1 MEFWQVLSDD
11 QSTEVLFYE
20 IVLQAWDEGVCPN
33 EWLTNRLKNLP
44 KKGDLRNLDNWRGI
58 MLIESPVKIITSIIA
73 SRISVILET
82 EGLEEQNGFMR
93 ERGCCDGIFS
103 VKFALQKRH
112 EHGLGTWAAFIDLVK
127 AFDSVP
133 RDGLCTA
140 LGKFGIPP
148 KMTRLIMRFHSD
160 LIVKIKMGD
169 TDVAFD
175 STTGVKQGCTGAPT
189 LFKLYFQVA
198 NEVVDLLMP
207 ASSILFKTK
216 PDFVITG
223 RSIQTHSE
231 SVIDFPFDRSLYA
244 DDKAKLFATRME
256 LQTGM
261 QTIYNVFKRFGLTCH
276 VGRNKAKS
284 KTEAMFFP
292 PPGVCYEDADT
303 SPILINTGVD
313 TGEIPFTPTFK
324 LLGSTLANNLKDDSE
339 VELRIKSAQGAFSA
353 IRTQFFSAKGIRNA
367 HKKTAYEGLILSILL
382 YGCESWSLPK
392 LLLNRLQLFHN
403 RCVRAMCRV
412 SMWHVRE
419 YRITQANLESRLQLE
434 PFQFYLARR
443 RLRWAGHVSRM
454 PMTRL
459 PRMFLSSWVDNK
471 RPRQRPQFNYG
482 HGLGRD
488 LRNAGVHI
496 DNWASFASD
505 RNIWH
510 TITQRKNV
518 YCNNNGGGYI
528 WVDPEQLAQAAAENI
543 LPSPLSYAGVL
554 LGLLPLPDH
563 DVPAAAV
570 PAIPSPAKSNLTT
583 PLLQL
588 TFVTPSSPS
597 PSSSLCVVPNHA
609 PQRHSRRLAN
619 QAELAGGRKVYS
631 HTLAPRIPLR

>member
-1 MEFWQVLSDD
+1 
-11 QSTEVLFYE
+11 
-20 IVLQAWDEGVCPN
+20 
-33 EWLTNRLKNLP
+33 
-44 KKGDLRNLDNWRGI
+44 
-58 MLIESPVKIITSIIA
+58 
-73 SRISVILET
+73 
-82 EGLEEQNGFMR
+82 
-93 ERGCCDGIFS
+93 
-103 VKFALQKRH
+103 
-112 EHGLGTWAAFIDLVK
+112 
-127 AFDSVP
+127 
-133 RDGLCTA
+133 
-140 LGKFGIPP
+140 
-148 KMTRLIMRFHSD
+148 
-160 LIVKIKMGD
+160 
-169 TDVAFD
+169 
-175 STTGVKQGCTGAPT
+175 
-189 LFKLYFQVA
+189 
-198 NEVVDLLMP
+198 
-207 ASSILFKTK
+207 
-216 PDFVITG
+216 
-223 RSIQTHSE
+223 
-231 SVIDFPFDRSLYA
+231 
-244 DDKAKLFATRME
+244 
-256 LQTGM
+256 
-261 QTIYNVFKRFGLTCH
+261 
-276 VGRNKAKS
+276 
-284 KTEAMFFP
+284 
-292 PPGVCYEDADT
+292 
-303 SPILINTGVD
+303 
-313 TGEIPFTPTFK
+313 
-324 LLGSTLANNLKDDSE
+324 
-339 VELRIKSAQGAFSA
+339 
-353 IRTQFFSAKGIRNA
+353 
-367 HKKTAYEGLILSILL
+367 
-382 YGCESWSLPK
+382 
-392 LLLNRLQLFHN
+392 
-403 RCVRAMCRV
+403 
-412 SMWHVRE
+412 MWHVRE

-554 LGLLPLPDH
+554 LGLLPRPDH

-570 PAIPSPAKSNLTT
+570 PATPSPAKSNLTT
-583 PLLQL
+583 PLPQL